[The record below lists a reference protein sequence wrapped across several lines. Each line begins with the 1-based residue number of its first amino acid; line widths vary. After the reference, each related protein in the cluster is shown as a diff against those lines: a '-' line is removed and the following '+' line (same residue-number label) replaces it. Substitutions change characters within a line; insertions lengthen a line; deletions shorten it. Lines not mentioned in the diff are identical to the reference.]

1 MNYPWA
7 TPLPWESRH
16 AKASNLLK
24 NFAWYRENHLFIRP
38 REGGARKPFHIN
50 AAQTVLDRRLN
61 SELKEFGNIRAL
73 VPKARR
79 MGVSTYIS
87 ARFFHRTATQRG
99 KRAHVVAHRNDSAT
113 NIHREVKEFY
123 NGLPEALQPSIGA
136 SNARE
141 VLFDKLQS
149 AYKVSSAEGGDI
161 GRSDDTHLLHMSEAG
176 FFDNSEDLSS
186 GLMKTVLDV
195 SGTEIIMESTGN
207 GASGMFFDMC
217 EQAHR
222 DRNKGLW
229 RLHFLAWHI
238 MPEYIHEPPVGWEA
252 PREFA
257 DYGRMHGLSPAQ
269 LYWYWRENYTL
280 AVMNGGTP
288 DTIHRLTKQEF
299 PATYAECFMTDSTLD
314 FFPASLV
321 QEAMLSV
328 VEPTAGALKIISVD
342 PAGDGSDDPWVC
354 DRQGCVIGKRIW
366 GAIKSKDQNVQ
377 ADWLVSAFRRFN
389 MDAIVIDSGGLGKGL
404 VDACRLRMRGQA
416 DRIVAVNFGSGA
428 NNAVHFGNKRSE
440 LHFKFNMWLQGQ
452 VRMPNDKT
460 LQAECAAYK
469 WGTGGCRRDEL
480 ARLFMTPKEKIRMEI
495 GHSPDRLDAIVNSFG
510 VNDYALQPVSR
521 V

>member
-1 MNYPWA
+1 MNYPWTVVLTDRLA
-7 TPLPWESRH
+7 EIK
-16 AKASNLLK
+16 AKLK
-24 NFAWYRENHLFIRP
+24 DFEWYRERYLYIRP
-38 REGGARKPFHIN
+38 REGGARKLFRIN
-50 AAQTVLDRRLN
+50 AAQTVLNNRLN
-61 SELKEFGNIRAL
+61 NELREFGNLRSL

-87 ARFFHRTATQRG
+87 GRFFHQTATMRG
-99 KRAHVVAHRNDSAT
+99 RRAHVVAHRNDSAS

-123 NGLPEALQPSIGA
+123 VNLPEPLRPSLGA

-141 VLFDKLQS
+141 LIFDKLQS
-149 AYKVSSAEGGDI
+149 TYKVSSAEGGDI

-176 FFDNSEDLSS
+176 FFDNTEDLSS
-186 GLMKTVLDV
+186 GLMKTVLDIP
-195 SGTEIIMESTGN
+195 GTEIILESTGN

-222 DRNKGLW
+222 DKNKGLW

-238 MPEYIHEPPVGWEA
+238 MPEYIHEPPIGWEC

-257 DYGRMHGLSPAQ
+257 DYGKLHGLSPAQ
-269 LYWYWRENYTL
+269 VYWYWRENYTL
-280 AVMNGGTP
+280 ATMNGGTP

-321 QEAMLSV
+321 QQAMLSKH
-328 VEPTAGALKIISVD
+328 EPTIGALKIISVD

-377 ADWLVSAFRRFN
+377 ADWLCSAFRRFG
-389 MDAIVIDSGGLGKGL
+389 MDVIVIDSGGLGKGL
-404 VDACRLRMRGQA
+404 VDACRLRMRNQA

-428 NNAVHFGNKRSE
+428 NNAVQFGNKRAE
-440 LHFKFNMWLQGQ
+440 LHFKFMMWLQGQ
-452 VRMPNDKT
+452 VRMPNDKL
-460 LQAECAAYK
+460 LQEECATYK
-469 WGTGGCRRDEL
+469 WGSGGCRRDEL

-495 GHSPDRLDAIVNSFG
+495 GRSPDRLDAIVNSFG
-510 VNDYALQPVSR
+510 INDYALQPNMA
-521 V
+521 